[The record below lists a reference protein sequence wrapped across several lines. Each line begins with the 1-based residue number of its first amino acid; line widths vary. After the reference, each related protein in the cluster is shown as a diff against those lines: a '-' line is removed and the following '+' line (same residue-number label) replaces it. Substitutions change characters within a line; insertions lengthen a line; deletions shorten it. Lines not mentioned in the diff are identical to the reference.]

1 MLRHFRCVINI
12 VNVKNS
18 DEENYSRIIL
28 FVTTCVQIVHTKK
41 LQELYIEFQRAL
53 LTQTMECISNARL
66 KQAES
71 VTKKKKDDLK
81 DLKFELP
88 PIPTV
93 KKNFKLFSQSYQSFL
108 I

>member
-1 MLRHFRCVINI
+1 
-12 VNVKNS
+12 
-18 DEENYSRIIL
+18 
-28 FVTTCVQIVHTKK
+28 
-41 LQELYIEFQRAL
+41 
-53 LTQTMECISNARL
+53 MECISNARL

-93 KKNFKLFSQSYQSFL
+93 KLFQISKVIS
-108 I
+108 